1 MPNAEPHLLPYQRA
15 WVKDDADVKVWEK
28 SRRIG
33 ATYAQAYEDV
43 RDALEHGW
51 KVWFSSAD
59 ESAAR
64 EYIDYCAHWAG
75 AFDAAFEE
83 MGETLIDEDRDVKA
97 LQIELPSGEINALT
111 SNPKRFRS
119 KGGKAVWDEAAWHEH
134 PEDMW
139 DALEPVTMWGHPLR
153 VLSTHNGKR
162 FFYRLIE
169 QMREG
174 RRPGSVHSVNVLEAV
189 DQGLLD
195 RIMGRETT
203 KAERRKWIEERRR
216 RCRSE
221 EQWLQEYMCQPVDE
235 ADAFLTYEMI
245 AACEDGEVTWAD
257 LRGETGFREDCGSL
271 YLGFDVGRRNDL
283 SVIYLLEEQGPM
295 LFTRRI
301 EVMEKTPFRR
311 QRETLYKYL
320 EHPQLRRGC
329 IDATGLGMQMAEEA
343 QRDFG
348 RYKVEAVDFT
358 NAWKEEAAYGLRRR
372 VEDREIIFPE
382 HQALRDDLHS
392 VRKTTTSAGNLRFEV
407 QGGDGHADRFW
418 AAALAV
424 HAVSEHSGPTRAASR
439 AVQQRSSV
447 PGLDRFDESTTYNL

>member
-1 MPNAEPHLLPYQRA
+1 MSDAPHLLPYQQA

-59 ESAAR
+59 ESAAE
-64 EYIDYCAHWAG
+64 EYIDYCAHWAE
-75 AFDAAFEE
+75 AFDAAFQQ
-83 MGETLIDEDRDVKA
+83 MGEQLIDEDRDVNA
-97 LQIELPSGEINALT
+97 LQIDLPGGAEINALT

-162 FFYRLIE
+162 FFYRLLQDIK
-169 QMREG
+169 QG
-174 RRPGSVHSVNVLEAV
+174 SRPGSFHTVDIKEAV

-195 RIMGRETT
+195 RIKGEPTT
-203 KAERRKWIEERRR
+203 EAERAEWIEERRR

-235 ADAFLTYEMI
+235 ADAFLPYEMI
-245 AACEDGEVTWAD
+245 AACEDGGVTWSGRPD
-257 LRGETGFREDCGSL
+257 GNRDCGDL

-283 SVIYLLEEQGPM
+283 SVIWLLEKQGPM
-295 LFTRRI
+295 LFTRRV
-301 EVMEKTPFRR
+301 EVMEKEPFKR
-311 QRETLYKYL
+311 QRRILYEYL
-320 EHPQLRRGC
+320 DHPQLRRAC

-343 QRDFG
+343 RADFG
-348 RYKVEAVDFT
+348 RYRVEPVDFT
-358 NAWKEEAAYGLRRR
+358 NSWKEEAAYAFRHKL
-372 VEDREIIFPE
+372 EDQAIIVPDHSEIRE
-382 HQALRDDLHS
+382 DLHS
-392 VRKTTTSAGNLRFEV
+392 VRKSTTSAGNLRFEV

-418 AAALAV
+418 AAALGV
-424 HAVSEHSGPTRAASR
+424 HAVSEYTGAPRAASR
-439 AVQQRSSV
+439 SVDHTSRTAEGFGPDTSLSS
-447 PGLDRFDESTTYNL
+447 F